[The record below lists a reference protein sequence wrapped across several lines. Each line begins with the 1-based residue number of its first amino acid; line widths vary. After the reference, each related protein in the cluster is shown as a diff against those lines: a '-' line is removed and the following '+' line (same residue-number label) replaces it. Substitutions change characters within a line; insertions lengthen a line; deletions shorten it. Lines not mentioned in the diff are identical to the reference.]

1 MKLNIENVYVVH
13 YTKLT
18 ERRSVI
24 ERQFNEI
31 SKNLIFI
38 EDFDAE
44 VITNDIINEWYQP
57 SEIEWEERN
66 NKLWRRKGL
75 PTPAFRRINMA
86 EISCTI
92 KHIKAMELI
101 AQNGDG
107 FIIEDDVLLKE
118 NFVENFN
125 KAIDELPEDWDVIMI
140 GAGCNMHVP
149 STPDKLF
156 YKVSDPATRCLD
168 SYLVSQSAAQKLIKT
183 IKPFQTIS
191 DWELAWQ
198 LHLNNLTTYWLEPS
212 LCVQGSETGVYKT
225 TLR

>member
-13 YTKLT
+13 YTKLI
-18 ERRSVI
+18 ERRNVI
-24 ERQFNEI
+24 EKQFKDI

-44 VITNDIINEWYQP
+44 EITDEILSEWYQP
-57 SEIEWEERN
+57 SEEQWYQRN
-66 NKLWRRKGL
+66 TLWSRRGL
-75 PTPAFRRINMA
+75 PTTPFRIINMA
-86 EISCTI
+86 EVSCTI

-101 AQNGDG
+101 AENGDG
-107 FIIEDDVLLKE
+107 FIIEDDVLLKD
-118 NFVENFN
+118 NFLENFN
-125 KAIDELPEDWDVIMI
+125 KAIDELPEDWDVIMV
-140 GAGCNMHVP
+140 GAGCNLHVP
-149 STPDKLF
+149 SVAGKIF
-156 YKVSDPATRCLD
+156 YKVNDPATRCLD
-168 SYLVSQSAAQKLIKT
+168 SYLVSQKAAQKLLKT

-198 LHLNNLTTYWLEPS
+198 IYFNNLTTYWLEPS